1 MSRCISRADVRQHGR
16 QKVRKIISM
25 ANTDSALLTY
35 FDIAAAGFGDR
46 LRAVPQT
53 HWESP
58 TPCTE
63 WNVRQLVNHM
73 IQGSRIYV
81 ALLRGGNSAEF
92 MANLNQ
98 EALDGDPVVTYREA
112 VAQCGAMFR
121 TDGALDR
128 VVDYPF
134 GPVPGRQL
142 LGLYVVDAVVHTWD
156 LARAA
161 QLDERLDPRAVQWIL
176 ANFEWIYHGVTESPL
191 TDGYEYYG
199 PSHTATPAPSAQIRL
214 LHAMGRKP

>member
-1 MSRCISRADVRQHGR
+1 MRD
-16 QKVRKIISM
+16 
-25 ANTDSALLTY
+25 TDSTLLGH
-35 FDIAAAGFGDR
+35 FDTAVAGFDGR
-46 LRAVPQT
+46 LRAVPAT
-53 HWESP
+53 EWGSP

-81 ALLRGGNSAEF
+81 ALLRGGSSAEF

-98 EALDGDPVVTYREA
+98 EALDGDPLTTYREA
-112 VAQCGAMFR
+112 AAECRAAFLA
-121 TDGALDR
+121 DGAFDR

-156 LARAA
+156 LARAVG
-161 QLDERLDPRAVQWIL
+161 LDERLDPRTVGWVL
-176 ANFEWIYHGVTESPL
+176 DNFEWIYHGVTESPI
-191 TDGYEYYG
+191 TDSYQYYG
-199 PSHTATPAPSAQIRL
+199 PPTAVASPAETAQNRL
-214 LHAMGRKP
+214 LHAMGRNP